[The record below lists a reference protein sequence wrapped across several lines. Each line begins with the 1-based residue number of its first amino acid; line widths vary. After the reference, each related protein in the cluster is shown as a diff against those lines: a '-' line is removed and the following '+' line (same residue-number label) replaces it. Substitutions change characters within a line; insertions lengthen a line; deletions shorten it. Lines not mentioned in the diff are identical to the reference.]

1 MYLLKVLHVFEEA
14 SDDSSLISTKQAG
27 SHQVSKDS
35 WAAGGNQKGALGN
48 RETLYVSVIE
58 N

>member
-1 MYLLKVLHVFEEA
+1 MCLKKPPLH
-14 SDDSSLISTKQAG
+14 SSHISTKHKQAG

-35 WAAGGNQKGALGN
+35 WAAGGYQKGALGN
-48 RETLYVSVIE
+48 RDTLYMSVIE

>member
-14 SDDSSLISTKQAG
+14 SDDSSLISTKQAS

-35 WAAGGNQKGALGN
+35 WATG
-48 RETLYVSVIE
+48 VSEGSIGK
-58 N
+58 